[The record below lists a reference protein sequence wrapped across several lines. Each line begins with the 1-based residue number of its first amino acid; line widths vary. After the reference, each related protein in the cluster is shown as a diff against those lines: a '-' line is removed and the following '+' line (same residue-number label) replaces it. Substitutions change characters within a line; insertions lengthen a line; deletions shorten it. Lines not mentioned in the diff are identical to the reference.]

1 MRYLH
6 LALLMGAYLPLSA
19 QNQTAQVM
27 LQPEDSV
34 HNMISSLPEVKAL
47 DDVYDSLSNR
57 RQNLILHITPPDSLV
72 PYYHVEA
79 GYQGGTRF
87 HPHYYFYVDLP
98 SQTIFIEDMEHGDRT
113 TLDEW
118 RARRKDKQATDDS
131 PEPEE

>member
-1 MRYLH
+1 MRYLL
-6 LALLMGAYLPLSA
+6 LALFTSVTFPLSA
-19 QNQTAQVM
+19 QNQTSQVM

-98 SQTIFIEDMEHGDRT
+98 SQTIFIEDMDHGDRT

-118 RARRKDKQATDDS
+118 RARRKEKEAAEGAPA
-131 PEPEE
+131 PE